1 MKKNNIL
8 ILSAGRRVELVQA
21 FKTELAQ
28 LIPSSRVIAVDL
40 NPNLSAACQT
50 ADEHY
55 KAPNVTSDKYIPFLK
70 KLCIEK
76 SVSMVIPTIDSELLV
91 LSTYREYFKSFGVN
105 LIISEVSLVKA
116 CRNKNQLTKIFHEMR
131 LDTPLIYNKDNL
143 SFPCFVKP
151 YDGSSSNGTHA
162 LIDKSMLS
170 DKILNNE
177 KNMFMELIPS
187 YYDEYT
193 IDVYYDRKGKL
204 KSFVPRLRIE
214 TRSGEIS
221 KGVTNN
227 NFVYE
232 HLLNKLPNLI
242 GARGCIT
249 LQMLVCEKE
258 DAFKAIEINPRF
270 GGGYPLSYSAGANYP
285 RMLIREY
292 FLDEQIDFSDDWE
305 INLLMLRYDAKILLN
320 DYKS

>member
-1 MKKNNIL
+1 
-8 ILSAGRRVELVQA
+8 
-21 FKTELAQ
+21 
-28 LIPSSRVIAVDL
+28 
-40 NPNLSAACQT
+40 
-50 ADEHY
+50 
-55 KAPNVTSDKYIPFLK
+55 
-70 KLCIEK
+70 
-76 SVSMVIPTIDSELLV
+76 
-91 LSTYREYFKSFGVN
+91 
-105 LIISEVSLVKA
+105 
-116 CRNKNQLTKIFHEMR
+116 
-131 LDTPLIYNKDNL
+131 
-143 SFPCFVKP
+143 
-151 YDGSSSNGTHA
+151 
-162 LIDKSMLS
+162 MLS

-214 TRSGEIS
+214 TRSGEVS
-221 KGVTNN
+221 KGVTKN
-227 NFVYE
+227 NFIYE

-258 DAFKAIEINPRF
+258 DVYKAIEINPRF

-292 FLDEQIDFSDDWE
+292 FLDEQIDFSNDWE
-305 INLLMLRYDAKILLN
+305 INLLMLRYDSKILLN

>member
-1 MKKNNIL
+1 M
-8 ILSAGRRVELVQA
+8 E
-21 FKTELAQ
+21 
-28 LIPSSRVIAVDL
+28 
-40 NPNLSAACQT
+40 
-50 ADEHY
+50 
-55 KAPNVTSDKYIPFLK
+55 
-70 KLCIEK
+70 
-76 SVSMVIPTIDSELLV
+76 
-91 LSTYREYFKSFGVN
+91 
-105 LIISEVSLVKA
+105 
-116 CRNKNQLTKIFHEMR
+116 
-131 LDTPLIYNKDNL
+131 LDTPLIYNKDDL

-151 YDGSSSNGTHA
+151 YDGSSSNGAYA

-170 DKILNNE
+170 DKILNDT
-177 KNMFMELIPS
+177 KNMFMELIPP
-187 YYDEYT
+187 YYDEYS
-193 IDVYYDRKGKL
+193 IDAYYDRNGKL

-232 HLLNKLPNLI
+232 YLLNKLPNLI

-249 LQMLVCEKE
+249 LQMLVCKKE
-258 DAFKAIEINPRF
+258 NSLKAIEINPRF

-285 RMLIREY
+285 KMLIREY
-292 FLDEQIDFSDDWE
+292 LLDEQIDFFDSWE

>member
-8 ILSAGRRVELVQA
+8 ILSAGRRVELVKA

-40 NPNLSAACQT
+40 NPSLSAACHI

-55 KAPNVTSDKYIPFLK
+55 KAPNVTSDEYIPFLK

-76 SVSMVIPTIDSELLV
+76 SVSIIIPTIDSELLV
-91 LSTYREYFKSFGVN
+91 LSTYREDFKNFGTNV
-105 LIISEVSLVKA
+105 IISEVSLVKA
-116 CRNKNQLTKIFHEMR
+116 CRNKNELLKIFHEME
-131 LDTPLIYNKDNL
+131 LDTPLIYNKDDL

-151 YDGSSSNGTHA
+151 YDGSSSNGAYA

-170 DKILNNE
+170 DKILNDT
-177 KNMFMELIPS
+177 KNMFMELIPP
-187 YYDEYT
+187 YYDEYS
-193 IDVYYDRKGKL
+193 IDAYYDRNGKL

-232 HLLNKLPNLI
+232 YLLNKLPNLI

-249 LQMLVCEKE
+249 LQMLVCKKE
-258 DAFKAIEINPRF
+258 NSLKAIEINPRF

-285 RMLIREY
+285 KMLIREY
-292 FLDEQIDFSDDWE
+292 LLDEQIDFFDSWE